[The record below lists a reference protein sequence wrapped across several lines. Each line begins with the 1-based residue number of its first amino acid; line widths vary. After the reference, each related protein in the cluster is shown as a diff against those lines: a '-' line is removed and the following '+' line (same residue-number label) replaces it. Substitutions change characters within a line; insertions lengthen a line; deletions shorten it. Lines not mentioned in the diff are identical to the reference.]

1 METLFRRTVRHY
13 PTARR
18 SFLQLTADV
27 DALAVGWKLVLILP
41 LAQRHNSDC
50 YYQSIIVLHYLS
62 VPVDVGFELIRPVRS
77 EKKRREEG

>member
-1 METLFRRTVRHY
+1 MEKLFERRVKHSPTV
-13 PTARR
+13 RR

-50 YYQSIIVLHYLS
+50 YYQSIIVHHYLGA
-62 VPVDVGFELIRPVRS
+62 PVDADF
-77 EKKRREEG
+77 